1 MRVISGQF
9 KGKKLFAPEDNR
21 VRPTTD
27 RIKETLFNILSSK
40 GLCGDITALDLFGG
54 SGALGIE
61 AMSRGAR
68 KTVFID
74 KDYRSVSLI
83 KTNLAHVGASAA
95 DYEIH
100 NVDFA
105 FALKKLK
112 DKRFDVIFAD
122 PPYAA
127 GLESAIAETVCKFN
141 VLSKHGVLV
150 IEHSA
155 DVDFVCEDYDEDKRV
170 CGNTVLSFLS
180 LKNATYEEEVK
191 HNE

>member
-1 MRVISGQF
+1 MRVISGKF

-68 KTVFID
+68 KTIFID

-95 DYEIH
+95 DYEIY

-155 DVDFVCEDYDEDKRV
+155 DVDFVCEGYDEDKRV

>member
-1 MRVISGQF
+1 M
-9 KGKKLFAPEDNR
+9 
-21 VRPTTD
+21 RPTTD

-95 DYEIH
+95 DYEIY

-112 DKRFDVIFAD
+112 DKRFDVIFAALRTL
-122 PPYAA
+122 P
-127 GLESAIAETVCKFN
+127 GLRA
-141 VLSKHGVLV
+141 
-150 IEHSA
+150 
-155 DVDFVCEDYDEDKRV
+155 R
-170 CGNTVLSFLS
+170 
-180 LKNATYEEEVK
+180 
-191 HNE
+191 